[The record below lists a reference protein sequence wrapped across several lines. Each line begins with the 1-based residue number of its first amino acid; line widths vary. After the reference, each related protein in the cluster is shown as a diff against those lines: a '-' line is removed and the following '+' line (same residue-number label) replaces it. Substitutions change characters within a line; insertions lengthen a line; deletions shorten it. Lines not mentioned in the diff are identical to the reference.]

1 MILVCMS
8 IFVSFLAR
16 MILLSSRRSG
26 SRVVALGI
34 IGLCCCFGATS
45 RATAQ
50 AVGGS
55 ISGTV
60 KDKQGSAISDVTAVF
75 TNTKTGVTTTV
86 QTNRDGLYR
95 GSNLQPGVND
105 LKVTIAGFTTGVKT
119 NITLNVGADLT
130 VDFDLKVASV
140 DQNITVTGSEA
151 SVDLSTSSL
160 SYDVPGPTIR
170 ELPLNGRDFT
180 SLATLQPGVS
190 VINGAPAGSARTGLG
205 RALTISGQRPAA
217 NNFLQDGISLNDA
230 GNNTPRQHPGCNSW
244 CRCRRTVHASN

>member
-1 MILVCMS
+1 
-8 IFVSFLAR
+8 
-16 MILLSSRRSG
+16 
-26 SRVVALGI
+26 
-34 IGLCCCFGATS
+34 
-45 RATAQ
+45 
-50 AVGGS
+50 
-55 ISGTV
+55 V

-86 QTNRDGLYR
+86 QTNHDGLYR
-95 GSNLQPGVND
+95 GSNLQPGVYD
-105 LKVTIAGFTTGVKT
+105 LKVTIAGFSTGIKT
-119 NITLNVGADLT
+119 NITLNVGGDLT

-190 VINGAPAGSARTGLG
+190 VINNAP
-205 RALTISGQRPAA
+205 ISQVWCMAWPPCC
-217 NNFLQDGISLNDA
+217 NISLTHSPA
-230 GNNTPRQHPGCNSW
+230 LAVRSTTSTQL
-244 CRCRRTVHASN
+244 